1 MSVEIDTKGAFR
13 AEDLLRPGMP
23 EKFSEIVEGELI
35 VREPAGRY
43 HNRIAFKFQFLFHD
57 FAKAHPE
64 LDYGGDNEG
73 FLVQRNPD
81 TMLSPDACLFRRRDE
96 TGSSTWMEFAPE
108 VAVEVLS
115 PSNTRAEIAYKRRKY
130 FLAGSEQVW
139 IVDPQTQTIE
149 FCFSDSAR
157 IIVQGDEMVRGR
169 DIVEGLEITLSEIF
183 KRP

>member
-1 MSVEIDTKGAFR
+1 VSVEIITKGAFR
-13 AEDLLRPGMP
+13 AEDLLQPGMP
-23 EKFSEIVEGELI
+23 EKFTEIVEGELI
-35 VREPAGRY
+35 VGEPAGRY
-43 HNRIAFKFQFLFHD
+43 HNWIALNIHFLFRD
-57 FAKAHPE
+57 FIRAHPE
-64 LDYGGDNEG
+64 LECGGDNEG

-81 TMLSPDACLFRRRDE
+81 TLLSPDACLFRRRDE

-139 IVDPQTQTIE
+139 VVDPETQTIE

-157 IIVQGDEMVRGR
+157 IIVQGDETVGGR
-169 DIVEGLEITLSEIF
+169 DIVEGIEISLSEIF